1 MRVISLVWVLAAS
14 ALVGSCSQSRGPDE
28 PRFSTLQLVAGGQNR
43 GNIGQASLTAQ
54 GAVTGLNIFIG
65 GVPAGVTRPLQVYS
79 FIYAGRCGQLAAQPR
94 FALNSNVRANA
105 GNNGW
110 YLRRSVPLS
119 LAALRAEPHALVLR
133 SSPANRSLELFCG
146 DIE

>member
-1 MRVISLVWVLAAS
+1 MRIISLVWVLAIS
-14 ALVGSCSQSRGPDE
+14 ALVSSCSPSRGPDE
-28 PRFSTLQLVAGGQNR
+28 PRFSTVQLVAVGQNR

-54 GAVTGLNIFIG
+54 GAVTGLNVFIG
-65 GVPAGVTRPLQVYS
+65 GVPAGVTRPVQVYS

-94 FALNSNVRANA
+94 FSLNSNVRASA

-110 YLRRSVPLS
+110 YLNRNVPLS
-119 LAALRAEPHALVLR
+119 LADLRAEPHALVLR